1 MRGPKDTDGVN
12 GYVRFYPATLGGP
25 LMKKLLPKKGAF
37 AASRCNRQKLSRT
50 LIILAAILLLL
61 GLSSP
66 SSAQQGRRIP
76 GQRPLQTAAVAGTIR
91 DQDGRPVPGVV
102 VEFRSRTSQRKFS
115 AIASSEGIYRLNSL
129 PAGDYDVTV
138 AGTGF
143 APSSANLTPAART
156 IAGSGSAVAICCFW
170 PRHDQGTVG
179 TTRAFRA
186 RRHQRQRRKQGYI
199 PGCAGL
205 SRK

>member
-25 LMKKLLPKKGAF
+25 LMKKSLPKKGAF
-37 AASRCNRQKLSRT
+37 AASRCNRQRVVAHFNNSCRDSSPSS
-50 LIILAAILLLL
+50 
-61 GLSSP
+61 GMSSP

-102 VEFRSRTSQRKFS
+102 VEFRSRTSQKKFS

-129 PAGDYDVTV
+129 PVGDYDVTV

-156 IAGSGSAVAICCFW
+156 IAGSGSAVAICVFW

-179 TTRAFRA
+179 TTRALRHGGTTA
-186 RRHQRQRRKQGYI
+186 RGGNRVISGAAQT
-199 PGCAGL
+199 
-205 SRK
+205 